1 MAARFFELPRHSE
14 THSSSKTQNFAVK
27 LNCKNRFTFHQKN
40 SEYAIRKQ
48 KKIGKNGKNLSH
60 ISGISLGK
68 FVANKRKSQ
77 IEIRFANG
85 ILC

>member
-1 MAARFFELPRHSE
+1 MAPFQVIQAKKWRLAFFRSPAILKRIFEL
-14 THSSSKTQNFAVK
+14 
-27 LNCKNRFTFHQKN
+27 KN